1 MANENIVNSIAIRNK
16 FRLNYKTPIIIFGY
30 FNPFLQYGLKK
41 VMQDI
46 KKVGAEG
53 VLIVDLPPEEA
64 FETQQAANHA
74 ELELVYLL
82 APTSTQER
90 IDLVSRLSNS
100 FIYLVSVTGVTG
112 VREKIDK
119 NLRNIIA
126 KIKKKTKISKTKK
139 RKEKVV
145 SKKSIRQSTY
155 KSSTFKTNEEKIK
168 IKKIEKQPTE
178 KKIYNIKDYVVY
190 PKHGVGK
197 IVSIEKAKIGSID
210 ITFYKVFIEK
220 EKLTLS
226 IPLNQQSHLRRISSI
241 NQINKAINILKSKPK
256 IKRTMWS
263 RRAQEYE
270 QKINSGKLYQLA
282 EVVKDLN
289 KKTDIIVEQ
298 SYSERLLF
306 EKAYE
311 RIKSE
316 FEIILGEKGKIK
328 IDKALKRLEDPTQ
341 IQGSKQKNAPLN

>member
-1 MANENIVNSIAIRNK
+1 MPR
-16 FRLNYKTPIIIFGY
+16 
-30 FNPFLQYGLKK
+30 KK
-41 VMQDI
+41 
-46 KKVGAEG
+46 
-53 VLIVDLPPEEA
+53 
-64 FETQQAANHA
+64 
-74 ELELVYLL
+74 
-82 APTSTQER
+82 
-90 IDLVSRLSNS
+90 
-100 FIYLVSVTGVTG
+100 
-112 VREKIDK
+112 
-119 NLRNIIA
+119 
-126 KIKKKTKISKTKK
+126 KIKKKIKK
-139 RKEKVV
+139 RKGKIVF
-145 SKKSIRQSTY
+145 KKSTVQNAYRSN
-155 KSSTFKTNEEKIK
+155 TFKTNEEKIK

-178 KKIYNIKDYVVY
+178 KRIYNIKDYVVY

-226 IPLNQQSHLRRISSI
+226 IPLNQQSHLRQISSI
-241 NQINKAINILKSKPK
+241 NQINKAITILKSKPK

-311 RIKSE
+311 RLRSE
-316 FEIILGEKGKIK
+316 FEVILGEKGKIK
-328 IDKALKRLEDPTQ
+328 INKALKRFEDPTQ
-341 IQGSKQKNAPLN
+341 VQESK